1 MTKLEQI
8 KKGFEELRELKK
20 KPQKIAVDA
29 ATVYNYEREKIR
41 VNPDLSTTGKE
52 SKYSKLQKDI
62 AWALMKEYSE
72 VQKRVSSLQDKL
84 IKQAQAVIL
93 EPVKEPDAYATL
105 MFNREYEQF
114 KADIALA
121 PNGAVANRK
130 IKDFFN
136 KVEDP
141 FFAQQIK
148 SELSS
153 LTNTMLSVGADKE
166 GVSSAIDKLNSK
178 SLTSEHKEAMEM
190 LENIESSKKSELL
203 LTDGMHHTHIKNVIG
218 LEASKYVNK
227 PDEYLSTYA
236 E

>member
-41 VNPDLSTTGKE
+41 VNSDLSTTGKE

-93 EPVKEPDAYATL
+93 EPVKEPDAYTTL

-121 PNGAVANRK
+121 PNGTIADRR

-153 LTNTMLSVGADKE
+153 LTNTMLSVGADK
-166 GVSSAIDKLNSK
+166 GIVSSAVDKLNSK

-190 LENIESSKKSELL
+190 LESVESSKKSELL

-218 LEASKYVNK
+218 IEASKYVNK

-236 E
+236 D